1 MMTSSKQD
9 RPDRQQDAGPPDQS
23 GGFRRTLPPGGKEL
37 KRQARRQR
45 PIRTPKLPRRLAD
58 EAFRDTLADELS
70 RTLRV
75 MQEDGETSL
84 PGFLAAL
91 RATIAAAVNGSAPAQ
106 RYALQLFLALQRE
119 QEAVKAM
126 LIARIA
132 QRRLTWQQA
141 LEEAESLGIALDE
154 AGEPVELV
162 LARYQARDKRIMAE
176 IMRHL
181 RAKIRRNGGDPDAPA
196 SAAADPGAEPTSA
209 DADPQAEDQPAPAS
223 PPP

>member
-1 MMTSSKQD
+1 MTAPDQA
-9 RPDRQQDAGPPDQS
+9 RPDQQQDAAPPDQRAAP
-23 GGFRRTLPPGGKEL
+23 RRTPPGGKEL

-45 PIRTPKLPRRLAD
+45 RIRTPKLPRRLAD
-58 EAFRDTLADELS
+58 EAFRDTLGDELG

-91 RATIAAAVNGSAPAQ
+91 RATIVAAVNGSAPAQ

-119 QEAVKAM
+119 QEVAKAM
-126 LIARIA
+126 LFARIA

-196 SAAADPGAEPTSA
+196 SAAADPGAEPASA
-209 DADPQAEDQPAPAS
+209 AADPQSHAASAPAS
-223 PPP
+223 PRP